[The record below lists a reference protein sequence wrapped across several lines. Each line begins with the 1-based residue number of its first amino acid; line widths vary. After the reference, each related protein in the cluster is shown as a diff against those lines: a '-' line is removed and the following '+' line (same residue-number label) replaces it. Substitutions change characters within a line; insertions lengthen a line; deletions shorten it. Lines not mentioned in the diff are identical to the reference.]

1 MKKNI
6 KFEYLGEHFD
16 IQMEREGDTLT
27 LIKDGQVSQV
37 HLAPAEN
44 KAKNSVSQGLTT
56 NITPD
61 LNAVNANAG
70 GVEVAPM
77 GGTISDIKITEG
89 QQVKAGD
96 LILIM
101 EAMKMYIDVFATSSG
116 SVKSILVKPGDSVL
130 DKQPLLS
137 LE

>member
-6 KFEYLGEHFD
+6 KFEYMGEQFD
-16 IQMEREGDTLT
+16 VQVERDGDTLT
-27 LIKDGQVSQV
+27 IVKDGQVSQV
-37 HLAPAEN
+37 HLAPDTNET
-44 KAKNSVSQGLTT
+44 KTSVTQGTNS
-56 NITPD
+56 TPD
-61 LNAVNANAG
+61 LGTNSASAG

-77 GGTISDIKITEG
+77 GGTISDIKVTEG

-96 LILIM
+96 LLLIM

-116 SVKSILVKPGDSVL
+116 SVKSILVNPGDSVI

-137 LE
+137 LA